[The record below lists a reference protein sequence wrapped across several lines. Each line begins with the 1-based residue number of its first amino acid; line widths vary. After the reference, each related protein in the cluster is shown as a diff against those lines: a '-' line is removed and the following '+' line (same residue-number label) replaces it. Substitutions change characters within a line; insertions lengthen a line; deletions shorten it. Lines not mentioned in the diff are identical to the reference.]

1 MTERDTHLDTGRNL
15 AGLEALAAAAL
26 DAPAPDAAADILR
39 LILAQHGGSVAAVL
53 FYGACRRDGDGT
65 GLLDI
70 YVLYDRH
77 GDYHGR
83 AVMAA
88 LTAVLPPHVV
98 FLRAG
103 AATAKVAALSRAQ
116 FARRVRPGSLDTT
129 IWARFCQPATLLHAR
144 DAEVRRWVA
153 ATLARAM
160 QTAGTWAVR
169 LGPPEGGPA
178 ECWQAL
184 FARTYGAELRPERRN
199 RPALIYH
206 ADRAWFDAA
215 IDGVRADPA
224 RRWRA
229 AWFARRVCGKPLNL
243 LRLIKAALTFENGTD
258 YILAKL
264 ARHGAVR
271 IVPSAWQRRHPL
283 LAAPVLLWR
292 IRTGR

>member
-1 MTERDTHLDTGRNL
+1 M
-15 AGLEALAAAAL
+15 EALAARAL
-26 DAPAPDAAADILR
+26 DAPAPGAAADILR
-39 LILAQHGGSVAAVL
+39 AILAQHGDSVAAVL
-53 FYGACRRDGDGT
+53 FYGACRRDADGT
-65 GLLDI
+65 GLLDV

-77 GDYHGR
+77 RAYHGSP
-83 AVMAA
+83 VMAG

-103 AATAKVAALSRAQ
+103 NATAKVAALSCAQ

-144 DAEVRRWVA
+144 DADARRRVIA
-153 ATLARAM
+153 MLAQAM
-160 QTAGTWAVR
+160 ETGALWALR
-169 LGPPEGGPA
+169 LGPPTGDPA
-178 ECWQAL
+178 LCWQAL

-199 RPALIYH
+199 RPALIYQ

-215 IDGVRADPA
+215 LTLVQARPA
-224 RRWRA
+224 FWWRA
-229 AWFARRVCGKPLNL
+229 AWLARRLCGKPLNL
-243 LRLIKAALTFENGTD
+243 LRLVKAALTFENGTE

-264 ARHGAVR
+264 ARHGAAR